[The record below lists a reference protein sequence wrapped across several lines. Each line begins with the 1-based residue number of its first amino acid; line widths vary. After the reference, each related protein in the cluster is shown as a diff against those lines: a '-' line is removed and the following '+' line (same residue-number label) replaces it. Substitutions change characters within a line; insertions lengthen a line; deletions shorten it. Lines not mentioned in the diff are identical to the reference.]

1 MIRTW
6 LMTAMALSMMTGA
19 AIAQSSTISTTSTQS
34 TMPAP
39 APIPSTAS
47 VTSSREITNRDGVVT
62 DQTQTYTSGTAVAP
76 TDETTRK
83 TTETT
88 VTR

>member
-6 LMTAMALSMMTGA
+6 LMTAMALSMMTGVA
-19 AIAQSSTISTTSTQS
+19 AAQSSTTSTTSTQS

-39 APIPSTAS
+39 APSAAS
-47 VTSSREITNRDGVVT
+47 VTSSRETTNSDGVVT
-62 DQTQTYTSGTAVAP
+62 DQTQTYTSGTVVAP
-76 TDETTRK
+76 TNETTRK

>member
-6 LMTAMALSMMTGA
+6 LMTAMALSMMTGVA
-19 AIAQSSTISTTSTQS
+19 AAQSSTTSTTSTQS

-39 APIPSTAS
+39 VPNTAS
-47 VTSSREITNRDGVVT
+47 VTSSRETTSSDGVVT
-62 DQTQTYTSGTAVAP
+62 DQTQTYTSGTAIAP
-76 TDETTRK
+76 TNETTRK